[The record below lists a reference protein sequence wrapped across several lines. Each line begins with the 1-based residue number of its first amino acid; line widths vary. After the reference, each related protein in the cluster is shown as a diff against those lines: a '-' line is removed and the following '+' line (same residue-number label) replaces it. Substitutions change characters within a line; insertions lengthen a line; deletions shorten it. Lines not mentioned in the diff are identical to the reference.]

1 MPSNIPSSAIDS
13 TPGNALNELL
23 VAPDIVPGDVI
34 SYETCKQ
41 IYLYHPLGARI
52 VEGPVSLALSQK
64 REIKVP
70 DSPMEYCADAFN
82 DEWKAIGGDS
92 LVHNLLTVS
101 RIYGVASIALLV
113 DGMKSNEPIDY
124 WDLPELDLSFNILD
138 PLNTSG
144 SLVLNQ
150 NPNAM
155 DFMKYTQ
162 IAVSGTAYHPSRS
175 VTVTNEKPIY
185 LGYTTSAFGYV
196 GRSAY
201 QRAFYPL
208 KSYIKSLVADDL
220 VETKVGVLV
229 AKIKFPGNFV
239 DNIMSWAA
247 SFKRSVVKEAETGNV
262 INITPEEDIESL
274 NMQNLEGPH
283 VLARRNILE
292 NIASAVDMPV
302 KLLTQESFAEGFGE
316 GSEDAKAVARYM
328 DRLRETMDPVTRWL
342 DRIVMHRAWNKDFYK
357 MLRRKFPEKYDETGY
372 KEAFYD
378 WANSF
383 RATWPSYLREPDSD
397 QVKVDDT
404 KMKAAISVYQIL
416 ELSFDPE
423 NKARLVQ
430 WLADAVT
437 NNKLLYSSP
446 LNLDYQ
452 VLLKQF
458 KKMEKEEEQQRQM
471 EMMGG
476 MGGPGGAGGKPG
488 DKSGSDP
495 RKVMIPKVKMA
506 RADDADPNVI
516 KLLEHIQNNGTE
528 S

>member
-1 MPSNIPSSAIDS
+1 MTAIPASRVDTI
-13 TPGNALNELL
+13 PGNALQELL
-23 VAPDIVPGDVI
+23 VAPDIVPGDVV
-34 SYETCKQ
+34 SYQTCKE

-52 VEGPVSLALSQK
+52 TEGPVSLAMAQK
-64 REIKVP
+64 RDIKVP
-70 DSPMEYCADAFN
+70 DSPGEICADAFN
-82 DEWKAIGGDS
+82 EEWKLVGGDF

-101 RIYGVASIALLV
+101 RIYGVASIAMLV
-113 DGMKSNEPIDY
+113 DGMKSNEPINY
-124 WDLPELDLSFNILD
+124 WDLPDLNISFNILD
-138 PLNTSG
+138 PLNTAG

-162 IAVSGTAYHPSRS
+162 IAISGIAYHPSRS

-185 LGYTTSAFGYV
+185 LGYTTSAFGFV

-201 QRAFYPL
+201 QRAFFPL
-208 KSYIKSLVADDL
+208 KSYIKSLIADDL

-229 AKIKFPGNFV
+229 AKTKQPGNFV
-239 DNIMSWAA
+239 DNIMAWAMA
-247 SFKRSVVKEAETGNV
+247 FKRAIVKEAETGNV

-292 NIASAVDMPV
+292 NIANAVDMPV

-328 DRLRETMDPVTRWL
+328 DRLRETMDPVYRFL
-342 DRIVMHRAWNKDFYK
+342 DRIVMHRAWTPAFFKSLQK
-357 MLRRKFPEKYDETGY
+357 RFPEKYGEASY

-383 RATWPSYLREPDSD
+383 QAVWPSYLREPDHE

-416 ELSFDPE
+416 EFSFDPE
-423 NKARLVQ
+423 NKARLIQ
-430 WLADAVT
+430 WIADAIT

-446 LNLDYQ
+446 LQLD
-452 VLLKQF
+452 F
-458 KKMEKEEEQQRQM
+458 KKLLAQLKKDQKMRDQQQ
-471 EMMGG
+471 EMGQE
-476 MGGPGGAGGKPG
+476 P
-488 DKSGSDP
+488 DDP
-495 RKVMIPKVKMA
+495 RPEIPKVKMA
-506 RADDADPNVI
+506 RADSSEKSVVR
-516 KLLEHIQNNGTE
+516 LLEHLQNA

>member
-1 MPSNIPSSAIDS
+1 MPVPSSMVS
-13 TPGNALNELL
+13 TTPGNALQDLL
-23 VAPDIVPGDVI
+23 IAPDIVPGDVV
-34 SYETCKQ
+34 SYETCKE

-52 VEGPVSLALSQK
+52 VEGPVSLAMAQK
-64 REIKVP
+64 RDIKVP
-70 DSPMEYCADAFN
+70 DSPAEHCVDAFAN
-82 DEWKAIGGDS
+82 EWKNLAGDY

-113 DGMKSNEPIDY
+113 DGMKSNESINY
-124 WDLPELDLSFNILD
+124 WDLPDLNISFNILD
-138 PLNTSG
+138 PLNTAG

-155 DFMKYTQ
+155 DFMKYSQ
-162 IAVSGTAYHPSRS
+162 IAVAGTAYHSSRT
-175 VTVTNEKPIY
+175 VTITNEKPIY

-201 QRAFYPL
+201 QRAFFPL
-208 KSYIKSLVADDL
+208 KSYIKSLIADDL

-229 AKIKFPGNFV
+229 AKIKQPGNFV

-247 SFKRSVVKEAETGNV
+247 GFKRALVKEAETGNV
-262 INITPEEDIESL
+262 LNITPDEDIESL

-292 NIASAVDMPV
+292 NIANAVDMPV

-328 DRLRETMDPVTRWL
+328 DRLRETMDPVYRFL
-342 DRIVMHRAWNKDFYK
+342 DRIVMHRAWTPAFFKS
-357 MLRRKFPEKYDETGY
+357 LRKKFPEKYSDTTY
-372 KEAFYD
+372 REAFYE
-378 WANSF
+378 WMNSF
-383 RATWPSYLREPDSD
+383 QAVWPSYLREPDSD

-404 KMKAAISVYQIL
+404 KMKAAISVFQIL

-446 LNLDYQ
+446 LNLDFQ

-458 KKMEKEEEQQRQM
+458 KKLDKQDEEERKVM
-471 EMMGG
+471 LAGASA
-476 MGGPGGAGGKPG
+476 GPGGGGGNGAKKPG
-488 DKSGSDP
+488 KSADP
-495 RKVMIPKVKMA
+495 RQVQIPKVKMA
-506 RADDADPNVI
+506 RADDADVVHLIERFKDAAN
-516 KLLEHIQNNGTE
+516 Q
-528 S
+528 

>member
-1 MPSNIPSSAIDS
+1 MASVPNASINT
-13 TPGNALNELL
+13 TPGNALQELL
-23 VAPDIVPGDVI
+23 VAPDIVPGDVV
-34 SYETCKQ
+34 SYETCKE

-70 DSPMEYCADAFN
+70 DSPAEHCVDAFN
-82 DEWKAIGGDS
+82 DEWKNMGGDF

-101 RIYGVASIALLV
+101 RIYGVASIALLI
-113 DGMKSNEPIDY
+113 DGVKSNEPIDY
-124 WDLPELDLSFNILD
+124 WDLPELNISFNILD
-138 PLNTSG
+138 PLNTAG

-162 IAVSGTAYHPSRS
+162 IAVAGTAYHPSRS

-185 LGYTTSAFGYV
+185 LGYTTSAFGFV

-208 KSYIKSLVADDL
+208 KSYIKSLIADDL

-229 AKIKFPGNFV
+229 AKIKQPGNFV

-247 SFKRSVVKEAETGNV
+247 GFKRALVKEAETGNV
-262 INITPEEDIESL
+262 LNITPEEEIESL

-292 NIASAVDMPV
+292 NIANAVDMPV

-328 DRLRETMDPVTRWL
+328 DRLRETMDPVYKFL
-342 DRIVMHRAWNKDFYK
+342 DRVVMHRAWTPEFYK
-357 MLRRKFPEKYDETGY
+357 SLKKKFPEKYADTTY
-372 KEAFYD
+372 KEAFYE
-378 WANSF
+378 WVNSYQ
-383 RATWPSYLREPDSD
+383 AVWPSYLREPDSE

-404 KMKAAISVYQIL
+404 KMKAAISIYQIL
-416 ELSFDPE
+416 EFSFDPE
-423 NKARLVQ
+423 NKARLIQ
-430 WLADAVT
+430 WIADAVT

-446 LNLDYQ
+446 LSLDYKT
-452 VLLKQF
+452 LLAQLKKDDEIAHEQKQ
-458 KKMEKEEEQQRQM
+458 
-471 EMMGG
+471 
-476 MGGPGGAGGKPG
+476 AGI
-488 DKSGSDP
+488 DP
-495 RKVMIPKVKMA
+495 AEDARPEIPKVKMS
-506 RADDADPNVI
+506 RADSGVI
-516 KLLEHIQNNGTE
+516 KLLEHIQNA
-528 S
+528 SSK

>member
-1 MPSNIPSSAIDS
+1 MPSQGSIDT
-13 TPGNALNELL
+13 TPGNALQELL
-23 VAPDIVPGDVI
+23 VAPDIVPGDVV
-34 SYETCKQ
+34 SYETCKE

-52 VEGPVSLALSQK
+52 VEGPVSLAMAQK
-64 REIKVP
+64 RNIKVP
-70 DSPMEYCADAFN
+70 DSPSEYCVDAFN
-82 DEWKAIGGDS
+82 DEWRNIAGDY

-101 RIYGVASIALLV
+101 RIYGIGSIALLV
-113 DGMKSNEPIDY
+113 DGVNSNESIDY
-124 WDLPELDLSFNILD
+124 WDLPDLNISFNILD

-155 DFMKYTQ
+155 DFMKYRQ
-162 IAVSGTAYHPSRS
+162 ISVNGIIYHASRT

-185 LGYTTSAFGYV
+185 LGYTTSAFGFV

-208 KSYIKSLVADDL
+208 KSYIKSLIADDL

-229 AKIKFPGNFV
+229 AKIKQPGNFV

-247 SFKRSVVKEAETGNV
+247 AFKRSVVKEAETGNV
-262 INITPEEDIESL
+262 INVTPEEGIESL

-292 NIASAVDMPV
+292 NIANAVDMPV

-328 DRLRETMDPVTRWL
+328 DRMRETMDPIYRFL
-342 DRIVMHRAWNKDFYK
+342 DRIVMHRAWTPTFFN
-357 MLRRKFPEKYDETGY
+357 MLKRKYPEKYKDVGY
-372 KEAFYD
+372 KEAFYE
-378 WANSF
+378 WANSYQ
-383 RATWPSYLREPDSD
+383 ALWPSYLREPDSD

-423 NKARLVQ
+423 NKTRLVQ

-446 LNLDYQ
+446 LNLDFAK
-452 VLLKQF
+452 LLKNF
-458 KKMEKEEEQQRQM
+458 KKMEKQDDEERDVA
-471 EMMGG
+471 MMG
-476 MGGPGGAGGKPG
+476 GGAGGTGKPG
-488 DKSGSDP
+488 SGSDP
-495 RKVMIPKVKMA
+495 RDVNIPKVKMA
-506 RADDADPNVI
+506 RADEVPSEAQVI
-516 KLLEHIQNNGTE
+516 MLLEHLNGTAK
-528 S
+528 

>member
-1 MPSNIPSSAIDS
+1 MTISNGSITT
-13 TPGNALNELL
+13 TPGNALQDLL
-23 VAPDIVPGDVI
+23 VAPDIVPGDVV

-52 VEGPVSLALSQK
+52 TEGPVSLALSQK

-70 DSPMEYCADAFN
+70 DSPMEYCSDAFIE
-82 DEWKAIGGDS
+82 EWKSMGGDS
-92 LVHNLLTVS
+92 LVHNILTVS

-113 DGMKSNEPIDY
+113 DGLKSNEPIDY
-124 WDLPELDLSFNILD
+124 WDLPELNFSFNILD
-138 PLNTSG
+138 PLNTAG

-162 IAVSGTAYHPSRS
+162 IAVAGTAYHPSRS

-185 LGYTTSAFGYV
+185 LGYTTSAFGFV

-208 KSYIKSLVADDL
+208 KSYIKSLIADDL

-229 AKIKFPGNFV
+229 AKIKQPGNFV

-247 SFKRSVVKEAETGNV
+247 AFKRSIVKEAETGNV

-292 NIASAVDMPV
+292 NIANAVDMPV

-328 DRLRETMDPVTRWL
+328 DRMRETMDPVYRFL
-342 DRIVMHRAWNKDFYK
+342 DRIVMHRAWTPAFYNMIK
-357 MLRRKFPEKYDETGY
+357 KKFPEKYKETSY
-372 KEAFYD
+372 KEAFYE
-378 WANSF
+378 WTNSY

-452 VLLKQF
+452 TLLKKF
-458 KKMEKEEEQQRQM
+458 EEMEEQEEEMRDKEM
-471 EMMGG
+471 ESMT
-476 MGGPGGAGGKPG
+476 MGGPGGGKPG
-488 DKSGSDP
+488 GAKSGSDP
-495 RKVMIPKVKMA
+495 RKVQIPKVKMA
-506 RADDADPNVI
+506 RADSDATVV
-516 KLLEHIQNNGTE
+516 KLLEHIKNGTDQ
-528 S
+528 

>member
-1 MPSNIPSSAIDS
+1 MASIPNASINT
-13 TPGNALNELL
+13 TPGNALQELL
-23 VAPDIVPGDVI
+23 VAPDIVPGDVV
-34 SYETCKQ
+34 SYETCKE

-64 REIKVP
+64 REVKVP
-70 DSPMEYCADAFN
+70 DSPAEHCVDSFN
-82 DEWKAIGGDS
+82 DEWKNIGGDF

-124 WDLPELDLSFNILD
+124 WDLPELNISFNILD
-138 PLNTSG
+138 PLNTAG

-162 IAVSGTAYHPSRS
+162 IAVAGTAYHPSRS

-185 LGYTTSAFGYV
+185 LGYTSSAFGFV

-208 KSYIKSLVADDL
+208 KSYIKSLIADDL

-229 AKIKFPGNFV
+229 AKIKQPGNFV

-247 SFKRSVVKEAETGNV
+247 GFKRALVKEAETGNV
-262 INITPEEDIESL
+262 LNITPEEEIESL

-292 NIASAVDMPV
+292 NIANAVDMPV

-328 DRLRETMDPVTRWL
+328 DRLRETMDPVYKFL
-342 DRIVMHRAWNKDFYK
+342 DRVVMHRAWTPEFYK
-357 MLRRKFPEKYDETGY
+357 SLRKKFPEKYADTTY
-372 KEAFYD
+372 KEAFYE
-378 WANSF
+378 WANSYQ
-383 RATWPSYLREPDSD
+383 AVWPSYLREPDSE

-404 KMKAAISVYQIL
+404 KMKAAISIYQIL
-416 ELSFDPE
+416 EFSFDPE
-423 NKARLVQ
+423 NKARLIQ
-430 WLADAVT
+430 WIADAVT

-446 LNLDYQ
+446 LTLDYKT
-452 VLLKQF
+452 LLKQLQRDDEMA
-458 KKMEKEEEQQRQM
+458 MEQKQ
-471 EMMGG
+471 
-476 MGGPGGAGGKPG
+476 AGI
-488 DKSGSDP
+488 DP
-495 RKVMIPKVKMA
+495 AEDARPEIPKVKMS
-506 RADDADPNVI
+506 RADSDTSVI
-516 KLLEHIQNNGTE
+516 RLLEHIKNGSTQ
-528 S
+528 

>member
-1 MPSNIPSSAIDS
+1 MISVPSSALS
-13 TPGNALNELL
+13 TTPGNALQELL
-23 VAPDIVPGDVI
+23 VAPDIIPGDII
-34 SYETCKQ
+34 SYQTCKE

-52 VEGPVSLALSQK
+52 VEGPVSLAMAQK
-64 REIKVP
+64 RTIKVP
-70 DSPMEYCADAFN
+70 DSPGEYCVEAFN
-82 DEWKAIGGDS
+82 DEWKNIGGDF

-101 RIYGVASIALLV
+101 RIYGIASIAFLV
-113 DGMKSNEPIDY
+113 DGVKSNDAIDY
-124 WDLPELDLSFNILD
+124 WDLPDLNISFNILD

-155 DFMKYTQ
+155 DFMKYSQ
-162 IAVSGTAYHPSRS
+162 ISVSGTAYHPSRS

-208 KSYIKSLVADDL
+208 KSYIKSLIADDL

-229 AKIKFPGNFV
+229 AKIKQPGNFV
-239 DNIMSWAA
+239 DNIMAWANA
-247 SFKRSVVKEAETGNV
+247 VKRSVVKEAETGNV
-262 INITPEEDIESL
+262 INITPEEEIESL

-292 NIASAVDMPV
+292 NIANAVDMPV

-328 DRLRETMDPVTRWL
+328 DRLRETMDPVYRFL
-342 DRIVMHRAWNKDFYK
+342 DRIVMHRAWTPSFFK
-357 MLRRKFPEKYDETGY
+357 MLRKKFPEVYSDTTY
-372 KEAFYD
+372 REAFYE
-378 WANSF
+378 WTNSYQ
-383 RATWPSYLREPDSD
+383 ALWPSYLREPDSD

-416 ELSFDPE
+416 EISFDAE

-446 LNLDYQ
+446 LNLDYKT
-452 VLLKQF
+452 LLKKFQ
-458 KKMEKEEEQQRQM
+458 EAEEQQEQ
-471 EMMGG
+471 EQEIALMGG
-476 MGGPGGAGGKPG
+476 AGGPNGGPGGGAKAPG
-488 DKSGSDP
+488 DT
-495 RKVMIPKVKMA
+495 RNIAIPKVKMA
-506 RADDADPNVI
+506 RADDATVV
-516 KLLEHIQNNGTE
+516 KLLEHIKDGSTR
-528 S
+528 

>member
-1 MPSNIPSSAIDS
+1 MTTSIPSGSVRT
-13 TPGNALNELL
+13 TPGNALQELL
-23 VAPDIVPGDVI
+23 VAPDIVPGDVV
-34 SYETCKQ
+34 SYQTCKE

-64 REIKVP
+64 RDIKVP
-70 DSPMEYCADAFN
+70 DSPGELCVDAFN
-82 DEWKAIGGDS
+82 EEWKAIGGDF

-101 RIYGVASIALLV
+101 RIYGIASIALLV
-113 DGMKSNEPIDY
+113 DGMKSNEKIDY
-124 WDLPELDLSFNILD
+124 WDLPDLNVSFNILD

-155 DFMKYTQ
+155 DFMKYSQ
-162 IAVSGTAYHPSRS
+162 IAVSGIIYHPSRS

-185 LGYTTSAFGYV
+185 LGYTSSAFGFV

-208 KSYIKSLVADDL
+208 KSYIKSLIADDL

-229 AKIKFPGNFV
+229 AKIKQPGNFV

-247 SFKRSVVKEAETGNV
+247 GFKRALVKEAETGNV
-262 INITPEEDIESL
+262 LNITPEEEIESL

-292 NIASAVDMPV
+292 NIANAVDMPV

-328 DRLRETMDPVTRWL
+328 DRLRETMDPVYRFL
-342 DRIVMHRAWNKDFYK
+342 DHIVMHRAWTPSFYNSIK
-357 MLRRKFPEKYDETGY
+357 KKFPEKYDGIGY

-378 WANSF
+378 WMNSYQ
-383 RATWPSYLREPDSD
+383 AVWPSYLREPDSD

-404 KMKAAISVYQIL
+404 KMKAAIAIYQIL
-416 ELSFDPE
+416 EFSFDAE
-423 NKARLVQ
+423 NKARLIQ
-430 WLADAVT
+430 WICDAIT

-446 LNLDYQ
+446 LNLDYKKLITQ
-452 VLLKQF
+452 LKKDQ
-458 KKMEKEEEQQRQM
+458 KAREEQQAAGM
-471 EMMGG
+471 E
-476 MGGPGGAGGKPG
+476 PE
-488 DKSGSDP
+488 DP
-495 RKVMIPKVKMA
+495 RPEIPKVKMS
-506 RADDADPNVI
+506 RADSAKVVR
-516 KLLEHIQNNGTE
+516 LLEHIDNASQQ
-528 S
+528 

>member
-1 MPSNIPSSAIDS
+1 MVSVPSSS
-13 TPGNALNELL
+13 VGTTPGNALQELL
-23 VAPDIVPGDVI
+23 VAPDIVPGDVV
-34 SYETCKQ
+34 SYETCKE
-41 IYLYHPLGARI
+41 IYLYHPLGSRI
-52 VEGPVSLALSQK
+52 AEGPVSLALSQK

-70 DSPMEYCADAFN
+70 DSPAERCVDAFI
-82 DEWKAIGGDS
+82 DEWKQIGGDY
-92 LVHNLLTVS
+92 LVHNLMTIS
-101 RIYGVASIALLV
+101 RIYGIASIALLV
-113 DGMKSNEPIDY
+113 DGKTSNEPIDY
-124 WDLPELDLSFNILD
+124 WDLPELNVSFNILD

-155 DFMKYTQ
+155 DFMKYRQ
-162 IAVSGTAYHPSRS
+162 IAVSGVAYHASRT

-185 LGYTTSAFGYV
+185 LGYTSSAFGFV

-208 KSYIKSLVADDL
+208 KSYIKSIIADDL

-229 AKIKFPGNFV
+229 AKIKQPGNFV

-262 INITPEEDIESL
+262 INITPDEEVESL

-292 NIASAVDMPV
+292 NIANAVDMPV

-328 DRLRETMDPVTRWL
+328 DRLRETMDPVYRFL
-342 DRIVMHRAWNKDFYK
+342 DRIVMHRAWTPEFYK
-357 MLRRKFPEKYDETGY
+357 SLKKKYPEKYKDTTY
-372 KEAFYD
+372 KEAFYE
-378 WANSF
+378 WVNSYQ
-383 RATWPSYLREPDSD
+383 AVWPSYLREPDSD

-416 ELSFDPE
+416 EFSFDPE
-423 NKARLVQ
+423 NKARLIQ
-430 WLADAVT
+430 WLADAIT

-446 LNLDYQ
+446 LQLDYKT
-452 VLLKQF
+452 LLAQL
-458 KKMEKEEEQQRQM
+458 KKDDEVAHEQKE
-471 EMMGG
+471 
-476 MGGPGGAGGKPG
+476 AGI
-488 DKSGSDP
+488 DP
-495 RKVMIPKVKMA
+495 AEDSRPEIPKVKMS
-506 RADDADPNVI
+506 RADSQVI
-516 KLLEHIQNNGTE
+516 RLLEHFKNAPPQ
-528 S
+528 

>member
-1 MPSNIPSSAIDS
+1 MTTVPSASVGT
-13 TPGNALNELL
+13 TPGNALQDLL
-23 VAPDIVPGDVI
+23 CAPDIVPGDVV
-34 SYETCKQ
+34 SYETCKE
-41 IYLYHPLGARI
+41 IYLYHPLGSRI
-52 VEGPVSLALSQK
+52 VEGPVSLAMAQK
-64 REIKVP
+64 RTIKVP
-70 DSPMEYCADAFN
+70 DSPGEYCVDAFV
-82 DEWKAIGGDS
+82 DEWKNLAGDF

-113 DGMKSNEPIDY
+113 DGLKSNEVINY
-124 WDLPELDLSFNILD
+124 WDLPDLNISFNILD

-162 IAVSGTAYHPSRS
+162 IAVAGTAYHPSRT
-175 VTVTNEKPIY
+175 VTITNEKPIY

-208 KSYIKSLVADDL
+208 KSYIKSLIADDL

-229 AKIKFPGNFV
+229 AKIKQPGNFV

-247 SFKRSVVKEAETGNV
+247 GFKRSLVKEAETGNV
-262 INITPEEDIESL
+262 LNITPEEDIESL

-292 NIASAVDMPV
+292 NIANAVDMPV

-328 DRLRETMDPVTRWL
+328 DRLRETMDPVYRFL
-342 DRIVMHRAWNKDFYK
+342 DRIVMHRAWTPAFFK
-357 MLRRKFPEKYDETGY
+357 MLRKKFPEKYADTTY
-372 KEAFYD
+372 REAFYE
-378 WANSF
+378 WTNSYL
-383 RATWPSYLREPDSD
+383 AVWPSYLREPDSD

-404 KMKAAISVYQIL
+404 KMKAAISVFQIL

-423 NKARLVQ
+423 NRTRLVQ

-446 LNLDYQ
+446 LELDYQ
-452 VLLKQF
+452 VLLKKFQD
-458 KKMEKEEEQQRQM
+458 MEEQEDKEQ
-471 EMMGG
+471 EAALMGG
-476 MGGPGGAGGKPG
+476 MGGGPGGGKSNGGAA
-488 DKSGSDP
+488 DP
-495 RKVMIPKVKMA
+495 RKVQIPKVKMA
-506 RADDADPNVI
+506 RADDASVI
-516 KLLEHIQNNGTE
+516 RLLEHIQNASAVASNQGA
-528 S
+528 

>member
-1 MPSNIPSSAIDS
+1 MVYIPNSSVTT
-13 TPGNALNELL
+13 TPGNALQDLL
-23 VAPDIVPGDVI
+23 VAQDIVPGDIV

-64 REIKVP
+64 RELKVP
-70 DSPMEYCADAFN
+70 DSPGQYCVDAFN
-82 DEWKAIGGDS
+82 DEWKAIAGDY

-101 RIYGVASIALLV
+101 RIYGIGSIALLV
-113 DGMKSNEPIDY
+113 DDVKSNVPIDP
-124 WDLPELDLSFNILD
+124 WDLPDLNISFNILD
-138 PLNTSG
+138 PLNTAG

-155 DFMKYTQ
+155 DFLKYQQ

-185 LGYTTSAFGYV
+185 LGYTSSAFGFV

-208 KSYIKSLVADDL
+208 KSYIKSLIADDL

-229 AKIKFPGNFV
+229 AKIKQPGNFV

-247 SFKRSVVKEAETGNV
+247 AFKRSVVKEAETGNV
-262 INITPEEDIESL
+262 INVTPEEGIESL

-292 NIASAVDMPV
+292 NIANAVDMPV

-328 DRLRETMDPVTRWL
+328 DRLRETMDPVYAFL
-342 DRIVMHRAWNKDFYK
+342 DRIVMHRAWNQDFYK
-357 MLRRKFPEKYDETGY
+357 MLKRKFPEKYDATGY

-378 WANSF
+378 WTNSF
-383 RATWPSYLREPDSD
+383 QAVWPSYLREPDSD

-404 KMKAAISVYQIL
+404 KMKAAISIYQIL
-416 ELSFDPE
+416 EFSFDPE
-423 NKARLVQ
+423 NKARLIQ
-430 WLADAVT
+430 WICDAVT
-437 NNKLLYSSP
+437 NNQLLYSSP
-446 LNLDYQ
+446 LNLDYTK
-452 VLLKQF
+452 LLKQL
-458 KKMEKEEEQQRQM
+458 KKDDKLNQQMKES
-471 EMMGG
+471 GG
-476 MGGPGGAGGKPG
+476 SPEDEARPQ
-488 DKSGSDP
+488 
-495 RKVMIPKVKMA
+495 IPKVKMA
-506 RADDADPNVI
+506 RADAESSVI
-516 KLLEHIQNNGTE
+516 RLLEHIDAAR